1 MSRVADLCR
10 RVESLER
17 KKLHGV
23 LVKALSTY
31 DTDLEKL
38 SSALSSNAAGVE
50 TVERVFGPEPAATL
64 RGKLRDSSQKVA
76 RLASN
81 LAKRIRAN
89 PAYVGKNEA
98 GDAISDL
105 KALAPAVARTVADA
119 WARAMADRCELLR
132 ARIAVAELA
141 GAGSGSELRRELDRL
156 QSGRQPSSEA
166 EVQGVVEFFAR
177 ADSAVAKVGASQR
190 LSSFVEEA
198 MRGSASARDLDD
210 PEVRAFLDE
219 NRLWQRLT
227 VKLT

>member
-10 RVESLER
+10 RIESLER
-17 KKLHGV
+17 KKVHVV

-31 DTDLEKL
+31 DTDVETFAG
-38 SSALSSNAAGVE
+38 ALSSSATGAE
-50 TVERVFGPEPAATL
+50 TVERVFGPQSAATL
-64 RGKLRDSSQKVA
+64 RGKLRDSAHKVA

-105 KALAPAVARTVADA
+105 KGLAPAAARMVADA
-119 WARAMADRCELLR
+119 WAKAMADRCELLR

-156 QSGRQPSSEA
+156 QSARLPSLHA
-166 EVQGVVEFFAR
+166 EVQEVVEFFAR
-177 ADSAVAKVGASQR
+177 ADSAVAKVGASKR
-190 LSSFVEEA
+190 LSSFIEDA
-198 MRGSASARDLDD
+198 TRGSASARDLDD
-210 PEVRAFLDE
+210 SEVRAFLDAH
-219 NRLWQRLT
+219 RLWQRLT